1 VRSKWLDW
9 QRNAQIIEKTAQ
21 IEPTKPTKP
30 SSVGFEGS
38 RSTAFSI
45 KHENISEQ
53 EAHSPI
59 GVPTTRFSFEPAA
72 AHPPTLPRGL
82 RLVRYEPKQ
91 PPICI
96 EGYAVVSDVK
106 EFIEAELREL
116 DARLH
121 NPIQI
126 RSGWGIFTILDWLRQ
141 CGVELEIVW
150 PEGVSAPEQ
159 PQEDFGK
166 PTDKGDEK

>member
-1 VRSKWLDW
+1 MPSKWLHW
-9 QRNAQIIEKTAQ
+9 QPNVRIIEKPGQ
-21 IEPTKPTKP
+21 SEPTKPSKP

-38 RSTAFSI
+38 RSRGFSI
-45 KHENISEQ
+45 K
-53 EAHSPI
+53 
-59 GVPTTRFSFEPAA
+59 REPSVQ
-72 AHPPTLPRGL
+72 TLPRGL

-96 EGYAVVSDVK
+96 ESYAVVSDVEK
-106 EFIEAELREL
+106 FIEAELREL

-126 RSGWGIFTILDWLRQ
+126 RAGWGIFTILDWLRQ

-150 PEGVSAPEQ
+150 PEPLTSPEQ
-159 PQEDFGK
+159 PQDDFGK
-166 PTDKGDEK
+166 SALNGDAK